1 MCNDTMID
9 SIGHE
14 LKAINH
20 IMQSKMFQTAAD
32 AGIDRVTIMHGW
44 IIGYLYCHQEID
56 VYQRDIESNF
66 AISRSTVTNILKL
79 MEKKGYI
86 IRQSV
91 DTDARLKKIVLT
103 EKGKLINSKIEKAI
117 EENEN
122 RFNSVLTSDERQ
134 QFIYLVRKLR
144 HGLESN

>member
-20 IMQSKMFQTAAD
+20 IMQRKMFQTAAA

-103 EKGKLINSKIEKAI
+103 EKGKLINSKLEKAI
-117 EENEN
+117 QENES
-122 RFNSVLTSDERQ
+122 RFKSVLTSDEQQ

>member
-20 IMQSKMFQTAAD
+20 IMQRKMFQTAAD

-66 AISRSTVTNILKL
+66 AISRSTVTTILKL

>member
-20 IMQSKMFQTAAD
+20 ILQRKMFQTAAD
-32 AGIDRVTIMHGW
+32 VGIDRVTIMHGW

-91 DTDARLKKIVLT
+91 DIDARLKKIVLT

>member
-1 MCNDTMID
+1 
-9 SIGHE
+9 
-14 LKAINH
+14 
-20 IMQSKMFQTAAD
+20 
-32 AGIDRVTIMHGW
+32 
-44 IIGYLYCHQEID
+44 
-56 VYQRDIESNF
+56 
-66 AISRSTVTNILKL
+66 